1 MGAAFRGNT
10 LYLTERTG
18 RIVRISGVVDGG
30 TDLEHEAVADFT
42 DEIASGADQFGGLLG
57 LVFHPADSDIAYTYQ
72 THRRDGT
79 LHDRILRHDV
89 ANEFQHET
97 IFDGIIASN
106 VHDGG
111 RLVIHDEALYATTG
125 DSYDRPELAQDRTKL
140 AGNVLRLTLDG
151 QPHPKNPFGNAVFTY
166 GHRNPQGLVFRQGRT
181 ARSTGRITAT
191 RSTSSKPG
199 RTTAGRS

>member
-97 IFDGIIASN
+97 RFDGIIASN